1 VSSSKGLERISPTP
15 WPSVDGASRLF
26 LAAVIAAVGAAAA
39 CSSSSTT
46 PGSVAAGTG
55 GGAVV
60 GGGTGGA
67 AVVAG
72 AGGAN
77 SAGQATGG
85 RTTLPE
91 GTGGAGTGD
100 ATPPAATGGGGVAG
114 GSSAGLAT
122 GGGPAQT
129 GSGGGPA
136 PGTGGSVVGAGGAG
150 GAPAGNGGG
159 GTSPPQ
165 TFACSSVLG
174 LMLTSQW
181 YNAGFEQAPGI
192 DNTRWQLKWMEHAY
206 IDEWANANS
215 AFWDI
220 TPLSAC
226 AQGSSNPDRVVL
238 IALSWTI
245 ATLADWESNVTKDVE
260 NIKAKYSNLKQIV
273 LMTIV
278 RGPGNTSCG
287 NTTVLAENT
296 LIPTYVDQAL
306 ANVAAKYPT
315 LVKVGPKTEAAACSD
330 FMGTGPHLTTAGDS
344 AAAKSIATF
353 FAGQ

>member
-1 VSSSKGLERISPTP
+1 VSARKGLSFITL
-15 WPSVDGASRLF
+15 VT
-26 LAAVIAAVGAAAA
+26 LAAAALAA
-39 CSSSSTT
+39 CSSSTG
-46 PGSVAAGTG
+46 PGGAAAGTG
-55 GGAVV
+55 GASVV

-67 AVVAG
+67 TVVAG

-77 SAGQATGG
+77 GAGQASGG
-85 RTTLPE
+85 RTILAE
-91 GTGGAGTGD
+91 GSGGAGTGG
-100 ATPPAATGGGGVAG
+100 ATSPAATGGSGIAGSGGTG
-114 GSSAGLAT
+114 GSAGLAT
-122 GGGPAQT
+122 GGVPAQT
-129 GSGGGPA
+129 GSGGAPA
-136 PGTGGSVVGAGGAG
+136 PGTGGSVVGGAG
-150 GAPAGNGGG
+150 GAVGAPTGNGG

-192 DNTRWQLKWMEHAY
+192 DNARWQLKWMEHAY

-238 IALSWTI
+238 VALSWTI

-287 NTTVLAENT
+287 NTAVLAENT
-296 LIPTYVDQAL
+296 LIPSYVDQAL

-315 LVKVGPKTEAAACSD
+315 LVKVGPQTEAAACSD
-330 FMGTGPHLTTAGDS
+330 FMGTGPHLTTAGDT